1 MLILGFDI
9 TSGKLNILDEVEIFE
24 GKDFFLRMTQAYTHR
39 FQCNF
44 DLASYPFDTQVQLF
58 FYFLIATLFSSQV
71 CQIKM
76 AVDHLEMETVTLVP
90 DTLQMLEERD
100 GIPIYTILDWRFKYC
115 NGSNPNSGIVVE
127 ILLKRKILSELMT
140 TYFPTI
146 LLVAITAATS

>member
-1 MLILGFDI
+1 M
-9 TSGKLNILDEVEIFE
+9 EIFE
-24 GKDFFLRMTQAYTHR
+24 GNDFVLRMTQAYTHR

-44 DLASYPFDTQVQLF
+44 DLRLYPFDTQVYCLSVQMLT
-58 FYFLIATLFSSQV
+58 YFLAQI

-76 AVDHLEMETVTLVP
+76 AVDHLEKDTVTLVP
-90 DTLQMLEERD
+90 DILQMQEERD
-100 GIPIYTILDWRFKYC
+100 GIPIYTIIDWRFKYF

-146 LLVAITAATS
+146 LLVAITAATSQYWGKVCFAFC